1 MASILEISIINVIG
15 LQIFFLKQKYLQ
27 IDCIIQE
34 AWYYIMPV
42 NEDEIINV
50 DLLTDE
56 WWAKIN
62 NWLLVVEL
70 QFPKG

>member
-1 MASILEISIINVIG
+1 
-15 LQIFFLKQKYLQ
+15 LKQKYLQ